1 MSLSYMDDPAPA
13 ANSRALVDAL
23 IAERAPRLRAQA
35 WLWAV
40 LNVTAFPLLG
50 YRKAIHLVDSVKHL
64 TAEECFAWGDA
75 LLDLSVTASGLENV
89 PESGPALIIANH
101 PGGIADGNALWRALA
116 ERRPDLVFFANRDA
130 LRICPGLKTRIIPV
144 EWRRH
149 ALSRQRARETLKSAM
164 NAFREGKC
172 VVIFPAGRM
181 ADWSWRQRRLVEPAW
196 SATGVSIARRF
207 NAPIV
212 PMGVTQAMP
221 LAYYV
226 LSHIHEEL
234 RDVTLFHGLLNQRG
248 AKYRLTFGEPVL
260 ARDLPGNESEATQTL
275 KERCE
280 ALAWDE

>member
-89 PESGPALIIANH
+89 PESGPALIVANH

-280 ALAWDE
+280 TLAWDE